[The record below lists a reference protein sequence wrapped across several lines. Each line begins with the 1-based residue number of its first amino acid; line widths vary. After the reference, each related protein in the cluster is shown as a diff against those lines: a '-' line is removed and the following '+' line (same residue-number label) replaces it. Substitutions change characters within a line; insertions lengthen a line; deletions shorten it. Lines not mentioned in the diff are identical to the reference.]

1 MGFFFELTTIFNS
14 LSTELMWFI
23 MLLFCF
29 FLFLFFKDIWIY
41 RNFYLFCTS
50 CNCRKYSSFKNSRLF
65 LFTRTGSIRNYSF
78 ASTFLCTD
86 ILSEYYGKEKARM
99 NILIGFSAFLFMTL
113 LMVITIGFQPSD
125 ADWVQESL
133 SNVFTPMTRFFIASM
148 IAYLISQYFD
158 VWFYNYLKQALS
170 GKSLWLRNNLS
181 TIISSLVDNTVFSIF
196 AWILLNPEPV
206 SVYNVIMIYIL
217 GTYLLRIFIALLDY
231 PFCLYSL
238 SFLYPK
244 TNDLTFT

>member
-1 MGFFFELTTIFNS
+1 
-14 LSTELMWFI
+14 
-23 MLLFCF
+23 
-29 FLFLFFKDIWIY
+29 
-41 RNFYLFCTS
+41 
-50 CNCRKYSSFKNSRLF
+50 
-65 LFTRTGSIRNYSF
+65 
-78 ASTFLCTD
+78 
-86 ILSEYYGKEKARM
+86 
-99 NILIGFSAFLFMTL
+99 MTL

-158 VWFYNYLKQALS
+158 VWFFNYLKQTLS

-181 TIISSLVDNTVFSIF
+181 TIISSLVDNTVFSVF

-217 GTYLLRIFIALLDY
+217 CTYLLRIFIALLDT
-231 PFCLYSL
+231 PFIYLA
-238 SFLYPK
+238 
-244 TNDLTFT
+244 

>member
-1 MGFFFELTTIFNS
+1 MGFFFELTTILNS
-14 LSTELMWFI
+14 LSTEIMWFI

-29 FLFLFFKDIWIY
+29 FSILIFLRIFGYIGIFIYSALAVIAGNIQVLKTVDFF
-41 RNFYLFCTS
+41 
-50 CNCRKYSSFKNSRLF
+50 YSPEPVALGTI
-65 LFTRTGSIRNYSF
+65 LF

-158 VWFYNYLKQALS
+158 VWFFNYLKQALS

-181 TIISSLVDNTVFSIF
+181 TIISSLVDNTVFS
-196 AWILLNPEPV
+196 V
-206 SVYNVIMIYIL
+206 V
-217 GTYLLRIFIALLDY
+217 AL
-231 PFCLYSL
+231 SL
-238 SFLYPK
+238 IHI
-244 TNDLTFT
+244 